1 MTTEHLVSRAAGVG
15 ADGAVAE
22 ALAGR
27 ADILELTSATHEAI
41 LRPSE
46 PGGISHGERAAL
58 ACRIALLHG
67 EQNLAEYYR
76 GLLPGERGEALA
88 GLADPSVDGG
98 DDARRQALLRHVDRV
113 TRTPREAS
121 GADIQALKQ
130 AGWDDADIVRLS
142 EIIAFLSYQLRVVA
156 GLRLLEKL
164 S

>member
-1 MTTEHLVSRAAGVG
+1 MTTEHLVSRAAGI
-15 ADGAVAE
+15 APDGAVAE

-27 ADILELTSATHEAI
+27 ADILDLTTATHEAI
-41 LRPSE
+41 LRPRE

-67 EQNLAEYYR
+67 EQNLADYYR

-88 GLADPSVDGG
+88 GLADPSFDGG
-98 DDARRQALLRHVDRV
+98 DDARRKALLAHVDKVSRM
-113 TRTPREAS
+113 PREAS
-121 GADIQALKQ
+121 GADIVALRE
-130 AGWDDADIVRLS
+130 AGWEDADIVRLS

-156 GLRLLEKL
+156 GLRLLETL